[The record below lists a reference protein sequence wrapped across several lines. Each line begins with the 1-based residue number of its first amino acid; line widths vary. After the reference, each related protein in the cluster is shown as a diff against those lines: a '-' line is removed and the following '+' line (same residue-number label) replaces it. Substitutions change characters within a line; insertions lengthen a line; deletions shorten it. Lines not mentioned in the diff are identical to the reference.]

1 MKVMLTG
8 ETSDKIPYSGALA
21 DVIAKCIHI
30 SPDKR
35 FQTAEALKRS
45 LKR

>member
-8 ETSDKIPYSGALA
+8 ETSDKIPYNGELA

-35 FQTAEALKRS
+35 FQTAKELKRS
-45 LKR
+45 LK